1 MPAERN
7 AFKLGLTMILFVVL
21 FVAVLYFLA
30 PTGGGDMSLKVRF
43 PHNEFTTILKPGGEV
58 ICGGYSVGAIRGLD
72 LVEMFDTHG
81 GGNLLY
87 SVVTISVDSSIGLK
101 KDCKIVPEGMLLGD
115 GGKLV
120 VLDRGMAEPVKEGD
134 TIDGQTTSDIAALTR
149 TLAAQLDPKDPASL
163 LAMIKS
169 QLDATDAKS
178 LLGKIHRSLDDVN
191 TVTASISHEF
201 DPREKAALIAKLH
214 GIMDRINDATRLLR
228 DQMDQEVDQAM
239 AAKLHQMLDTLQGG
253 LQNVVDM
260 FDENREPITQTIA
273 HVRNTSQI
281 LEEQIAAKIAKEF
294 DVSEAASLLAK
305 VHVSIDRLGDS
316 LTDIN
321 AITASSKEVLL
332 LNKEQISG
340 MLANFKQTSDHLKAA
355 SKEIRRSPWRLFYQP
370 SIEEAEQANVFD
382 AARSFSEAATRLDD
396 VIVRLQALDEATGG
410 EELARDEQLANIR
423 DQLQQTFSHFT
434 QAETALWEQLKIK

>member
-7 AFKLGLTMILFVVL
+7 AFKLGLTMILFLVL
-21 FVAVLYFLA
+21 LIGVLYFLA
-30 PTGGGDMSLKVRF
+30 PTGGGDMTLKVRF

-58 ICGGYSVGAIRGLD
+58 ACGGYSVGAIRSLD
-72 LVEMFDTHG
+72 LVEMPDENVG
-81 GGNLLY
+81 EDLLY
-87 SVVTISVDSSIGLK
+87 SVATISVESSLGLR
-101 KDCKIVPEGMLLGD
+101 KDCKIVPEGLLLGD

-120 VLDRGMAEPVKEGD
+120 VLDRGMGEPLRDGD
-134 TIDGQTTSDIAALTR
+134 MIDGQTTADVAALTR
-149 TLAAQLDPKDPASL
+149 TLAAQLNPRDPTSL
-163 LAMIKS
+163 LTLIKS

-191 TVTASISHEF
+191 AVTQNISHEF
-201 DPREKAALIAKLH
+201 DPRQKAALIAKLH
-214 GIMDRINDATRLLR
+214 TIMDRINDTTRLLR
-228 DQMDQEVDQAM
+228 DQMDREVDQAM

-253 LQNVVDM
+253 LQTVAAM
-260 FDENREPITQTIA
+260 LDENREPIASTVT
-273 HVRNTSQI
+273 HVRNTSRI
-281 LEEQIAAKIAKEF
+281 LEEQIAARIAKEF

-305 VHVSIDRLGDS
+305 IHVSIDRLGAS
-316 LTDIN
+316 LADMN
-321 AITASSKEVLL
+321 AITASSREVML

-355 SKEIRRSPWRLFYQP
+355 AKEIRRSPWRLFYQP

-396 VIVRLQALDEATGG
+396 VMVRLQAVDEATGG
-410 EELARDEQLANIR
+410 KAFARDEQLVKIR

-434 QAETALWEQLKIK
+434 KAEAALWEQLKIK